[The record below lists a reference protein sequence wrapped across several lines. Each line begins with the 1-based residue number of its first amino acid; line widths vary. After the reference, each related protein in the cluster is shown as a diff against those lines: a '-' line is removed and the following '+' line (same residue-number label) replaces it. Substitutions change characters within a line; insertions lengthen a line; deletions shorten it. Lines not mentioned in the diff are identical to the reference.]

1 MKTLT
6 VLFVLDSLFL
16 FLTLYFSIESV
27 IIPFQI
33 GCAIIAGILHFFFL
47 ASFSWMCLEGV
58 QLYLMLVEVFES
70 EYSRK
75 KYYYVSG
82 YLFPAIVVG
91 VSAAIDYGSYGTKKA
106 WVQLSEHILVDAE
119 RTCWILHFVG
129 LPAVSVCGRF
139 WKEINSSS
147 LPAPYVHPW
156 RLHQNIQAFFF
167 FCQGWAAV
175 QFFMSFESGWQTQ
188 HCGFT
193 RGCSYINACLF
204 KDPPVTS
211 CL

>member
-1 MKTLT
+1 MKTLA
-6 VLFVLDSLFL
+6 VLFVLDCL
-16 FLTLYFSIESV
+16 FLTESV

-106 WVQLSEHILVDAE
+106 
-119 RTCWILHFVG
+119 
-129 LPAVSVCGRF
+129 
-139 WKEINSSS
+139 
-147 LPAPYVHPW
+147 
-156 RLHQNIQAFFF
+156 
-167 FCQGWAAV
+167 
-175 QFFMSFESGWQTQ
+175 
-188 HCGFT
+188 
-193 RGCSYINACLF
+193 
-204 KDPPVTS
+204 
-211 CL
+211 